1 MNTSMSRRRFLA
13 ASAAAAAAG
22 PGMLS
27 TAAVQGAEWKT
38 KLKKALIGL
47 PTEKTLTAW
56 KEAGFDGMEAQHSD
70 VSPERGENIRQMAE
84 RIGVRIHSTL
94 YGWANFN
101 QSEAFKREVESVA
114 KGLESAGN
122 LGATAMLLVPCRIG
136 GMAMPQPWE
145 FDIDFDPSTGHLTR
159 VAQGDNT
166 PYRQYIDAH
175 NEATDATHKAV
186 EKLIPAA
193 EKAGVVIALEN
204 VWNNLWVKPAVFKHL
219 VASFD
224 SPWVQA
230 YFDIGNHVRYAP
242 PEEWIQTLG
251 TLIVRCHVKDFL
263 LNPDGRGGKFVDIRE
278 GSVNWPTV
286 RQELDRLGLDEM
298 WMTIEG
304 SGGLSLEERSKR
316 LDRIIAGT

>member
-13 ASAAAAAAG
+13 ASTVAAVAG
-22 PGMLS
+22 PRLFS
-27 TAAVQGAEWKT
+27 EPAVQAAELKT
-38 KLKKALIGL
+38 TLKKALIGA

-56 KEAGFDGMEAQHSD
+56 KEAGFHGMEAQRSD
-70 VSPERGENIRQMAE
+70 VSPESGKSIQQMAE
-84 RIGVRIHSTL
+84 RIGMRIHSTL

-101 QSEAFKREVESVA
+101 QPDAFHREVESVA
-114 KGLESAGN
+114 RSLESTGN

-145 FDIDFDPSTGHLTR
+145 FDIEFDESTGHLTR
-159 VAQGDNT
+159 VAEGDNA

-186 EKLIPAA
+186 EKLIPVA
-193 EKAGVVIALEN
+193 EKTGVVIALEN
-204 VWNNLWVKPAVFKHL
+204 VWNNLWVKPAPFKNL

-242 PEEWIQTLG
+242 PEDWIRTLG
-251 TLIVRCHVKDFL
+251 PLIVRCHVKDFL

-278 GSVNWPTV
+278 GSVNWPLV
-286 RQELDRLGLDEM
+286 RRELDQLGLDEM

-304 SGGLSLEERSKR
+304 SGDLSLEERSKR
-316 LDRIIAGT
+316 LDLIIAGK